1 MWNRALLKQ
10 EAKTVFTYKDNYNYW
25 KFVLGALILA
35 ILSGA
40 VGSELGGVSAVI
52 GNLVAIFFKPVTIV
66 YIILGLAIRFFA
78 VNPIVL
84 GAKGFYLRAYDRTAK
99 YDDLLDG
106 FKNNYLNNVV
116 TLVLR
121 DVFTFLWSC
130 LFVIPGII
138 KMYEYRMIPYIISEN
153 PDISYS
159 EAFKASR
166 EMMMGNKWKAFVFDL
181 SFIGWYLLNA
191 LTCGILGI
199 FFVNPYYY
207 ASDANLYR
215 AIKKEGSA
223 QAVEKD
229 NSAQAVEKDNSAQ
242 AVEAVRDSEENVEDQ

>member
-1 MWNRALLKQ
+1 M
-10 EAKTVFTYKDNYNYW
+10 
-25 KFVLGALILA
+25 
-35 ILSGA
+35 
-40 VGSELGGVSAVI
+40 
-52 GNLVAIFFKPVTIV
+52 
-66 YIILGLAIRFFA
+66 
-78 VNPIVL
+78 
-84 GAKGFYLRAYDRTAK
+84 
-99 YDDLLDG
+99 
-106 FKNNYLNNVV
+106 V

-215 AIKKEGSA
+215 AIKKDGGA
-223 QAVEKD
+223 QAFKKED
-229 NSAQAVEKDNSAQ
+229 SEQAT
-242 AVEAVRDSEENVEDQ
+242 EAVSDSEEQVEE